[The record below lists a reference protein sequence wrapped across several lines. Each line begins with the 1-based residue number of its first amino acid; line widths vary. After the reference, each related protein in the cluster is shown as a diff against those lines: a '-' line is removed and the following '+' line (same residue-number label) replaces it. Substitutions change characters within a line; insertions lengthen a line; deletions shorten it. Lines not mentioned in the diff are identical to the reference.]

1 MYRSIVFYIMENI
14 KLLKDIATITGIDIS
29 KPSRRREIVE
39 IKAIFSNIL
48 RQQNFTLQS
57 IGDTIN
63 MKHCSISHLLKVYE
77 IINHLPH
84 IRRIENKL
92 KLLNE
97 GFDFKFLEYQNK
109 IDELKLEND
118 ELKLENDELK
128 QKINLKNNDFFEKLF
143 ILAND
148 NQFIFDKLVSFYN
161 INSKL
166 KF

>member
-1 MYRSIVFYIMENI
+1 MYRSIVFKIMENI

-39 IKAIFSNIL
+39 IKAIFCNIL
-48 RQQNFTLQS
+48 RQQNFTLQN

-118 ELKLENDELK
+118 ELK
-128 QKINLKNNDFFEKLF
+128 QKINLFDNHIWTKLF
-143 ILAND
+143 KLAND
-148 NQFIFDKLVSFYN
+148 NPFIYDKLVNFYN

>member
-14 KLLKDIATITGIDIS
+14 KLLKDITTITGIDIS
-29 KPSRRREIVE
+29 KQSRKREIVE
-39 IKAIFSNIL
+39 IKAIFCNIL
-48 RQQNFTLQS
+48 RKQNFTLQS

-63 MKHCSISHLLKVYE
+63 MKHCSVSHLLNLYK
-77 IINHLPH
+77 IIKDFPH

-97 GFDFKFLEYQNK
+97 GFDFKFLDYQNK
-109 IDELKLEND
+109 IDELKLEN
-118 ELKLENDELK
+118 EQLK
-128 QKINLKNNDFFEKLF
+128 QKVKLNNNDLFENLF
-143 ILAND
+143 KLAND
-148 NQFIFDKLVSFYN
+148 NQFIYDKLVNFYN

>member
-39 IKAIFSNIL
+39 IKAIFCNIL
-48 RQQNFTLQS
+48 RQQNFTLQN

-63 MKHCSISHLLKVYE
+63 MKHCSISHLLNLYK

-118 ELKLENDELK
+118 ELK

-148 NQFIFDKLVSFYN
+148 NQFIYDKLVNFYN

>member
-1 MYRSIVFYIMENI
+1 MENI

-39 IKAIFSNIL
+39 IKAIFCNIL
-48 RQQNFTLQS
+48 RQQNFTLQN

-63 MKHCSISHLLKVYE
+63 MKHCSISHLLNLYK

-118 ELKLENDELK
+118 ELK

-148 NQFIFDKLVSFYN
+148 NQFIYDKLVNFYN

>member
-1 MYRSIVFYIMENI
+1 MENI
-14 KLLKDIATITGIDIS
+14 KLLKDITTITGIDIS

-39 IKAIFSNIL
+39 IKAIFCNIL
-48 RQQNFTLQS
+48 RQQNFTLQN

-63 MKHCSISHLLKVYE
+63 MKHCSISHLLNLYK
-77 IINHLPH
+77 IIKDLPH

-97 GFDFKFLEYQNK
+97 GFDFKFLDYQNK
-109 IDELKLEND
+109 IDELN
-118 ELKLENDELK
+118 
-128 QKINLKNNDFFEKLF
+128 QKIEELQKNEKINNNEFYNNLF
-143 ILAND
+143 ILANS
-148 NQFIFDKLVSFYN
+148 NQFIYDKLVNFYN

>member
-1 MYRSIVFYIMENI
+1 MENI

-39 IKAIFSNIL
+39 IKAIFCNIL
-48 RQQNFTLQS
+48 RQQNFTLQN

-118 ELKLENDELK
+118 ELK
-128 QKINLKNNDFFEKLF
+128 QKINLFDNHIWTKLF
-143 ILAND
+143 KLAND
-148 NQFIFDKLVSFYN
+148 NQFIYDKLVNFYN

>member
-1 MYRSIVFYIMENI
+1 MENI
-14 KLLKDIATITGIDIS
+14 KLLKDITTITGIDIS
-29 KPSRRREIVE
+29 KQSRRREIVE
-39 IKAIFSNIL
+39 IKAIFANIL
-48 RQQNFTLQS
+48 RQQNFTLQN

-63 MKHCSISHLLKVYE
+63 MKHCSIIHLLKVYE
-77 IINHLPH
+77 IISDMPH

-97 GFDFKFLEYQNK
+97 GFNFEYLDYQNK

-118 ELKLENDELK
+118 ELK
-128 QKINLKNNDFFEKLF
+128 QKINLFENHIWTKLF
-143 ILAND
+143 KLAND
-148 NQFIFDKLVSFYN
+148 NPFIYEKLVNFYN

>member
-29 KPSRRREIVE
+29 KQSRRREIVE
-39 IKAIFSNIL
+39 IKAIFCNIL
-48 RQQNFTLQS
+48 RQQNFTLQN

-118 ELKLENDELK
+118 ELK
-128 QKINLKNNDFFEKLF
+128 QKINLKNNDFFQKLF
-143 ILAND
+143 KLANE
-148 NQFIFDKLVSFYN
+148 NSFIYDKLVNFYN

>member
-1 MYRSIVFYIMENI
+1 MYRLIVFYKMENI

-39 IKAIFSNIL
+39 IKAIFCNIL
-48 RQQNFTLQS
+48 RQQNFTLQN

-118 ELKLENDELK
+118 ELK

-148 NQFIFDKLVSFYN
+148 NPFIFDKLVNFYN

>member
-1 MYRSIVFYIMENI
+1 MENI
-14 KLLKDIATITGIDIS
+14 KLLKDITTITGIDIS
-29 KPSRRREIVE
+29 KQSRRREIVE
-39 IKAIFSNIL
+39 IKAIFCNIL

-63 MKHCSISHLLKVYE
+63 MKHCSIIHLLKVYE
-77 IINHLPH
+77 IISDMPH

-97 GFDFKFLEYQNK
+97 GFDFQYLDYQNK
-109 IDELKLEND
+109 IDELRLEN
-118 ELKLENDELK
+118 EKLKE
-128 QKINLKNNDFFEKLF
+128 KISLKNNDLFENVFK
-143 ILAND
+143 LAND
-148 NQFIFDKLVSFYN
+148 NQFIYDKLVNFYN

>member
-1 MYRSIVFYIMENI
+1 MENI
-14 KLLKDIATITGIDIS
+14 KLLKDITTITGIDIS

-39 IKAIFSNIL
+39 IKAIFCNIL
-48 RQQNFTLQS
+48 RQQNFTLQN

-63 MKHCSISHLLKVYE
+63 MKHCSISHLLKLYE

-118 ELKLENDELK
+118 ELK
-128 QKINLKNNDFFEKLF
+128 QKINLFDNHIWTKLF
-143 ILAND
+143 KLAND
-148 NQFIFDKLVSFYN
+148 NPFIYDKLVSFYN

>member
-14 KLLKDIATITGIDIS
+14 KLLKDITTITGIDIS

-39 IKAIFSNIL
+39 IKAIFCNIL
-48 RQQNFTLQS
+48 RQQNFTLQN

-63 MKHCSISHLLKVYE
+63 MKHCSISHLLKLYE

-118 ELKLENDELK
+118 ELK
-128 QKINLKNNDFFEKLF
+128 QKINLFDNHIWTKLF
-143 ILAND
+143 KLAND
-148 NQFIFDKLVSFYN
+148 NPFIYDKLVSFYN

>member
-1 MYRSIVFYIMENI
+1 MENI

-39 IKAIFSNIL
+39 IKAIFCNIL
-48 RQQNFTLQS
+48 RQQNFTLQN

-63 MKHCSISHLLKVYE
+63 MKHCSISHLLKLYE

-118 ELKLENDELK
+118 ELK
-128 QKINLKNNDFFEKLF
+128 QKINLKNNDFFQKLF

-148 NQFIFDKLVSFYN
+148 NPFIFDKLVSFYN
-161 INSKL
+161 INLKL

>member
-39 IKAIFSNIL
+39 IKAIFCNIL
-48 RQQNFTLQS
+48 RQQNFTLQN

-118 ELKLENDELK
+118 ELK
-128 QKINLKNNDFFEKLF
+128 QKINLKNNDFFQKLF

-148 NQFIFDKLVSFYN
+148 NPFIFDKLVSFYN

>member
-1 MYRSIVFYIMENI
+1 MENI

-29 KPSRRREIVE
+29 KQSRRREIVE
-39 IKAIFSNIL
+39 IKAIFCNIL
-48 RQQNFTLQS
+48 RQQNFTLQN

-77 IINHLPH
+77 IISHLPH
-84 IRRIENKL
+84 IRRIEKKL

-118 ELKLENDELK
+118 ELK
-128 QKINLKNNDFFEKLF
+128 QKINLKNNDFFQKLF
-143 ILAND
+143 KLANE
-148 NQFIFDKLVSFYN
+148 NSFIYDKLVNFYN

>member
-1 MYRSIVFYIMENI
+1 MYRSIVFYTMENI
-14 KLLKDIATITGIDIS
+14 KLLKDITTITGIDIS
-29 KPSRRREIVE
+29 KQSRRREIVE
-39 IKAIFSNIL
+39 IKAIFANIL
-48 RQQNFTLQS
+48 RQQNFTLQN

-63 MKHCSISHLLKVYE
+63 MKHCSIIHLLKVYE
-77 IINHLPH
+77 IISDMPH

-97 GFDFKFLEYQNK
+97 GFNFEYLDYQNK

-118 ELKLENDELK
+118 ELK
-128 QKINLKNNDFFEKLF
+128 QKINLFENHIWTKLF
-143 ILAND
+143 KLAND
-148 NQFIFDKLVSFYN
+148 NPFIYEKLVNFYN

>member
-1 MYRSIVFYIMENI
+1 MENI
-14 KLLKDIATITGIDIS
+14 KLLKDIIKVTGIDIS
-29 KPSRRREIVE
+29 KQSRRREIVE
-39 IKAIFSNIL
+39 IKAIFANIL
-48 RQQNFTLQS
+48 REQNFTLQS

-63 MKHCSISHLLKVYE
+63 MKHCSIIHLLNTYK
-77 IINHLPH
+77 IIKNLPH

-118 ELKLENDELK
+118 ELK
-128 QKINLKNNDFFEKLF
+128 QKVKLNNNKFYNNLFN
-143 ILAND
+143 LAND
-148 NQFIFDKLVSFYN
+148 NQFIYDKLVNFYN

>member
-1 MYRSIVFYIMENI
+1 MENI
-14 KLLKDIATITGIDIS
+14 KLLKDITTITGIDIS
-29 KPSRRREIVE
+29 KQSRRREIVE
-39 IKAIFSNIL
+39 IKAIFCNIL

-63 MKHCSISHLLKVYE
+63 MKHCSIIHLLKVYE
-77 IINHLPH
+77 IISDMPH

-97 GFDFKFLEYQNK
+97 GFDFQYLDYQNK
-109 IDELKLEND
+109 IDELRLEN
-118 ELKLENDELK
+118 EKLKE
-128 QKINLKNNDFFEKLF
+128 KISLKNKDLFENIFK
-143 ILAND
+143 LAND
-148 NQFIFDKLVSFYN
+148 NQFIYDKLVNFYN

>member
-1 MYRSIVFYIMENI
+1 MENI

-39 IKAIFSNIL
+39 IKAIFCNIL
-48 RQQNFTLQS
+48 RQQNFTLQN

-63 MKHCSISHLLKVYE
+63 MKHCSISHLLNLYK

-109 IDELKLEND
+109 IDELKLEN
-118 ELKLENDELK
+118 NELK
-128 QKINLKNNDFFEKLF
+128 QKMNLYNNDFFQKLF
-143 ILAND
+143 KLANE
-148 NQFIFDKLVSFYN
+148 NQFIYDKLVNFYN

>member
-1 MYRSIVFYIMENI
+1 MENI
-14 KLLKDIATITGIDIS
+14 KLLKDITTITGIDIS

-39 IKAIFSNIL
+39 IKAIFCNIL

-63 MKHCSISHLLKVYE
+63 MKHCSIIHLLKVYE
-77 IINHLPH
+77 IISDRPH

-97 GFDFKFLEYQNK
+97 GFDFQYLDYQNK
-109 IDELKLEND
+109 IDELKLEN
-118 ELKLENDELK
+118 EKLKE
-128 QKINLKNNDFFEKLF
+128 KISLKNNDLFENVFK
-143 ILAND
+143 LAND
-148 NQFIFDKLVSFYN
+148 NQFIYDKLVNFYN

>member
-39 IKAIFSNIL
+39 IKAIFCNIL
-48 RQQNFTLQS
+48 RQQNFTLQN
-57 IGDTIN
+57 IGDPIN
-63 MKHCSISHLLKVYE
+63 MKHCSISHLLNLYK

-118 ELKLENDELK
+118 ELK

-148 NQFIFDKLVSFYN
+148 NQFIYDKLVNFYN

>member
-14 KLLKDIATITGIDIS
+14 KLLKDITTITGIDIS

-39 IKAIFSNIL
+39 IKAIFCNIL

-63 MKHCSISHLLKVYE
+63 MKHCSISHLLNLYK

-84 IRRIENKL
+84 IRRIENKI

-109 IDELKLEND
+109 ID

-148 NQFIFDKLVSFYN
+148 NQFIYDKLVNFYN